1 MLTIFF
7 DVYVHSSF
15 VIGGASD
22 KVSHFT
28 VSNIF
33 CSKDITNKTKYRM
46 LETRKKYVDQK
57 FLSKAHPR
65 NKKVTEKT
73 LLSKLHFSWELK
85 LFCFLWMER
94 KTDAPFPVASAVRVW
109 VGLEQTTSTISLS
122 LSMSLSLCLSVF
134 LSLTHCTMIAH
145 RGRQWA
151 KNICAHT
158 CECALHATQLTK
170 NVVYLCASKVKESWK
185 EC

>member
-15 VIGGASD
+15 VVGGASD

-33 CSKDITNKTKYRM
+33 CSKYITNKTKYRM

-57 FLSKAHPR
+57 FLSKTHPW

-85 LFCFLWMER
+85 FFVFCEWKER
-94 KTDAPFPVASAVRVW
+94 LMLRSQLRAQSECEWDSNKLLR
-109 VGLEQTTSTISLS
+109 LYLS
-122 LSMSLSLCLSVF
+122 LSFYVSLSLCLSVF

-170 NVVYLCASKVKESWK
+170 NVVYLCASKVKESW
-185 EC
+185 